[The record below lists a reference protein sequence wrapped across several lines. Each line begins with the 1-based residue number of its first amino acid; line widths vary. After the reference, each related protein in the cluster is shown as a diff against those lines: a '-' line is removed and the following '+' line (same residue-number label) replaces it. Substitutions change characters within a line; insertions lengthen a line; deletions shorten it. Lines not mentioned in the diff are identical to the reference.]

1 MLKLD
6 MFSKCFER
14 CIVLPQHQ
22 KMRQGL
28 CCCCWVWQARHVA
41 EHWKL
46 KDSAGPPWSCERV
59 NTVGGF
65 STAENKSSLRIWR
78 ASVGSLKEWKFKR
91 ESDSKC
97 FSEWRMHFLYQWRN
111 SAECFYAC
119 FTLFT
124 PYKGPIPFFL
134 FLGCR
139 HPFVIFHFIGL
150 ENNIKICQLD
160 SYWDVDIWLAI
171 FFSFNFFCE

>member
-14 CIVLPQHQ
+14 CIVLPLHQ
-22 KMRQGL
+22 KTRQGL

-65 STAENKSSLRIWR
+65 STVENKSSPRIWR
-78 ASVGSLKEWKFKR
+78 TSVGSLKEWKFKR

-111 SAECFYAC
+111 VLMPVPPFSPLIKGQSHFSHFWAVCILLSYSISLGWKT
-119 FTLFT
+119 TLK
-124 PYKGPIPFFL
+124 Y
-134 FLGCR
+134 
-139 HPFVIFHFIGL
+139 V
-150 ENNIKICQLD
+150 
-160 SYWDVDIWLAI
+160 S
-171 FFSFNFFCE
+171 